1 MRDSSCVLSLQEK
14 SMRRALTSIRKAIKK
29 EFDNESTG
37 HDWHHIER
45 VTQISLQIS
54 ETEGGNKE
62 VIELAGLLHDISD
75 HKFNGGDFEKGGKEA
90 ERIMFEHG
98 IEQGIIEQVVAIVN
112 TISYKGANV
121 ANKISSLE
129 GKIVQDADRIDAIGA
144 IGIARTF
151 AYGGH
156 KGHPIY
162 DPKIKPQLHDKAE
175 DYQKT
180 THTVNHF
187 YEKLLLLKDRMNTD
201 TGKKIAAQRHLF
213 MVGFLEQFYEEWSL

>member
-1 MRDSSCVLSLQEK
+1 MSSKIQSIKEYVK
-14 SMRRALTSIRKAIKK
+14 SH
-29 EFDNESTG
+29 FFGESTG
-37 HDWHHIER
+37 HDWFHIER
-45 VTQISLQIS
+45 VTRLSLKIS
-54 ETEGGNKE
+54 ETEGGNQE

-90 ERIMFEHG
+90 QRIMIKYG
-98 IEQGIIEQVVAIVN
+98 IDLPIIEQVVAIVN
-112 TISYKGANV
+112 TISFKGANV
-121 ANKISSLE
+121 ENKIASLE

-162 DPKIKPQLHDKAE
+162 DPSIQPKLHNTPE

-180 THTVNHF
+180 THTINHF
-187 YEKLLLLKDRMNTD
+187 YEKLLLLKDGMNTE
-201 TGKKIAAQRHLF
+201 TGKKIAEQRHQF
-213 MVGFLEQFYEEWSL
+213 MQDFLERFYEEWDF

>member
-1 MRDSSCVLSLQEK
+1 MQTAVE
-14 SMRRALTSIRKAIKK
+14 SIRVLVKSQF
-29 EFDNESTG
+29 ELESTG
-37 HDWHHIER
+37 HDWYHIER
-45 VTQISLQIS
+45 ITAMALRIS
-54 ETEGGNKE
+54 ETEGGEKE

-90 ERIMFEHG
+90 ERIMLEHG

-162 DPKIKPQLHDKAE
+162 DPKIKPQLHDKVE

-180 THTVNHF
+180 THTINHF
-187 YEKLLLLKDRMNTD
+187 YEKLLLLKDRMNTE
-201 TGKKIAAQRHLF
+201 TGRRIAEERHQF
-213 MVGFLEQFYEEWSL
+213 MEDFLERFYGEWNL

>member
-1 MRDSSCVLSLQEK
+1 MQT
-14 SMRRALTSIRKAIKK
+14 ALTSIREAIKK
-29 EFDNESTG
+29 QFDHESTG
-37 HDWHHIER
+37 HDWYHIER
-45 VTQISLQIS
+45 VTQLALQIS
-54 ETEGGNKE
+54 ATEGGNKD

-90 ERIMFEHG
+90 ERILLEHG

-162 DPKIKPQLHDKAE
+162 DPKIKPQLHDKVE

-180 THTVNHF
+180 THTINHF
-187 YEKLLLLKDRMNTD
+187 YEKLLLLKDRMNTE
-201 TGKKIAAQRHLF
+201 TGRRIAEERHQF
-213 MVGFLEQFYEEWSL
+213 MEDFLERFYGEWNI

>member
-1 MRDSSCVLSLQEK
+1 MQT
-14 SMRRALTSIRKAIKK
+14 ALTSIREAIKK

-37 HDWHHIER
+37 HDWYHIER
-45 VTQISLQIS
+45 VTQLALQIS
-54 ETEGGNKE
+54 ATEGGNKD

-90 ERIMFEHG
+90 ERILLEHG

-162 DPKIKPQLHDKAE
+162 DPKIKPQLHDKGE

-180 THTVNHF
+180 THTINHF
-187 YEKLLLLKDRMNTD
+187 YEKLLLLKDRMNTE
-201 TGKKIAAQRHLF
+201 TGRRIAEERHQF
-213 MVGFLEQFYEEWSL
+213 MEDFLERFYGEWNI

>member
-1 MRDSSCVLSLQEK
+1 MQA
-14 SMRRALTSIRKAIKK
+14 ALTSIREAIKK
-29 EFDNESTG
+29 QFDQESTG
-37 HDWHHIER
+37 HDWYHIER
-45 VTQISLQIS
+45 VTQLALQIS
-54 ETEGGNKE
+54 ATEGGNKD

-90 ERIMFEHG
+90 ERILLEHG

-180 THTVNHF
+180 THTINHF
-187 YEKLLLLKDRMNTD
+187 YEKLLLLKDRMNTE
-201 TGKKIAAQRHLF
+201 TGRRIAEERHQF
-213 MVGFLEQFYEEWSL
+213 MEDFLERFYSEWNL